1 MPDKG
6 PDKKPNKA
14 RVTQA
19 IDELQMAAIDEHQ
32 QYRAALTVCA
42 EMERMGSTREEM
54 LEVLGAL
61 DLLHTADHRRS
72 SKPARRDPDTP

>member
-1 MPDKG
+1 VPDETKI
-6 PDKKPNKA
+6 NQ
-14 RVTQA
+14 V

-42 EMERMGSTREEM
+42 EMDRMGSTQEEV

-61 DLLHTADHRRS
+61 DLLHVVHGRR
-72 SKPARRDPDTP
+72 PPE